1 MPDLENRMAA
11 VEQNLNRVVATLD
24 VLATNQNRLDEALV
38 TIADAQQQQFR
49 DTKELFRQTDERIAR
64 LVSGTQEQF
73 RQTDARI
80 AKLAESVSEIV
91 RDRKDRLQ

>member
-1 MPDLENRMAA
+1 MPDLENGMAA
-11 VEQNLNRVVATLD
+11 VEGHLNRTVDTLD

-38 TIADAQQQQFR
+38 TLADAQLRTQQQFR
-49 DTKELFRQTDERIAR
+49 DTDERIAR

-80 AKLAESVSEIV
+80 AKLA
-91 RDRKDRLQ
+91 DK

>member
-38 TIADAQQQQFR
+38 TLAGAQQQQFR

-80 AKLAESVSEIV
+80 AKLAESVSEIA
-91 RDRKDRLQ
+91 RDRKERLQ